1 MKKIIII
8 VFLIV
13 TAYFILHHQIEILK
27 FGELEDE
34 GIAYANQGS
43 LPDIP
48 EACSALAQDFER
60 SCYRTKTGD
69 VPYNQQ
75 LGAFRKIKS
84 CLKKEGLS
92 DEQIKEK
99 LILIKQKANE

>member
-1 MKKIIII
+1 MKKIITI

-13 TAYFILHHQIEILK
+13 TAFFLLHHQIEILK
-27 FGELEDE
+27 FGEFEGE

-43 LPDIP
+43 FPDIP
-48 EACSALAQDFER
+48 EACSTLAQNFER
-60 SCYRTKTGD
+60 ACYGTKTSD
-69 VPYNQQ
+69 VPYSQQ
-75 LGAFRKIKS
+75 LGAFRKLKS

-92 DEQIKEK
+92 DYQIKEK